1 MIENQTLQAFPIFG
15 DNASKVQ
22 PEAAVYTN
30 GYAPND
36 VLPAEHFN
44 WFMGNASNAIT
55 ILNQGISS
63 IEAELNTLIACA
75 GMTSDVSCTSQVY
88 NAVMYQINNCI
99 SKYAIK
105 NHASNTNTYGLGN
118 AANYGH
124 VQLSDAINSSC
135 GVANGVAATPLAVK
149 TVSDK
154 LNALCGDRLPKQL
167 GSAVVGTSSKFARE
181 DHVHPTTGLA
191 VISKENTSYYGII
204 LPSDSPNWMRT
215 PFSGLLPYTNDCVN
229 GFGCVGDPSF
239 PFKAMYAK
247 CFFGKAACASLIET
261 SVYCSNNAYRKLMI
275 AESSSFGNDR
285 LKGSDNLEVWID
297 NSATYLSVGCRSIGN
312 PGIFYLWNG
321 CTGHASIETSHKTA
335 TTVSFCLPDV
345 GGTLATT
352 SSTVACATNATNAT
366 CASEAYCSYKA
377 QYAAKLNFY
386 NDNVNIDKKILCCYV
401 GTSAQQ
407 YYLYVVN
414 CTNNN
419 LLGVFTDYGS
429 ERNIKIISAG
439 EGVCLY
445 CNSCCSCVV
454 NAKTFTSYI
463 KLG

>member
-124 VQLSDAINSSC
+124 VQLSDSINSSC
-135 GVANGVAATPLAVK
+135 GVGNGVAATPLAVK

-154 LNALCGDRLPKQL
+154 LNALYGDNLPKQL
-167 GSAVVGTSSKFARE
+167 GTAAVGTSNKFARE

-191 VISKENTSYYGII
+191 TLAKVGDLQYYGIT
-204 LPSDSPNWMRT
+204 LPSDSPNWIRT
-215 PFSGLLPYTNDCVN
+215 PICGILPYINDCVN
-229 GFGCVGDPSF
+229 GASCLGDPFF
-239 PFKAMYAK
+239 PFKKVYAK
-247 CFFGKAACASLIET
+247 CFHGKAECASLIET
-261 SVYCSNNAYRKLMI
+261 SAYVSTNAYRRLMI
-275 AESSSFGNDR
+275 AESSCFGNDK
-285 LKGSDNLEVWID
+285 LKGDDSLEVWID
-297 NSATYLSVGCRSIGN
+297 NCATYLSVGCRRIGN
-312 PGIFYLWNG
+312 PGILYLWNG
-321 CTGHASIETSHKTA
+321 CTGYASIETSHKTG
-335 TTVSFCLPDV
+335 TIVGFCLPEV

-352 SSTVACATNATNAT
+352 SSTVACATNATNAA
-366 CASEAYCSYKA
+366 CASNAFYSYKS
-377 QYAAKLNFY
+377 QYAEKLNFY
-386 NDNVNIDKKILCCYV
+386 SDNTNIDKKIVCCGAGSCIMYH
-401 GTSAQQ
+401 
-407 YYLYVVN
+407 LFVVN
-414 CTNNN
+414 CTSNN
-419 LLGVFTDYGS
+419 LLGVFTGCGP
-429 ERNIKIISAG
+429 EKNIKILSAG
-439 EGVCLY
+439 EGVDLY
-445 CNSCCSCVV
+445 SCSICSCVV
-454 NAKTFTSYI
+454 AAKNSTCYI
-463 KLG
+463 NLG

>member
-124 VQLSDAINSSC
+124 VQLSDSINSSC

-154 LNALCGDRLPKQL
+154 LNALCGDNLPKQS
-167 GSAVVGTSSKFARE
+167 GTAAVGTSSKFARE
-181 DHVHPTTGLA
+181 DHVHPVMHCLPTTSDTESPWYVYTNYCCTNQMYCMDVGCENNTILNRYGICVCCSINATNAVNATNACIVKDCCNNYDIHFAYGGSTLCQNPNYLA
-191 VISKENTSYYGII
+191 AWNGYTLRAVTPSYVTSGAALAIVDAYNNEKLTFTYHCSALGNTNWLWASDPNNSYIQRVIS
-204 LPSDSPNWMRT
+204 PSALT
-215 PFSGLLPYTNDCVN
+215 
-229 GFGCVGDPSF
+229 
-239 PFKAMYAK
+239 
-247 CFFGKAACASLIET
+247 
-261 SVYCSNNAYRKLMI
+261 
-275 AESSSFGNDR
+275 
-285 LKGSDNLEVWID
+285 
-297 NSATYLSVGCRSIGN
+297 VGC
-312 PGIFYLWNG
+312 
-321 CTGHASIETSHKTA
+321 A
-335 TTVSFCLPDV
+335 T
-345 GGTLATT
+345 
-352 SSTVACATNATNAT
+352 CATNAF
-366 CASEAYCSYKA
+366 CSCRA
-377 QYAAKLNFY
+377 QYAATLNFFS
-386 NDNVNIDKKILCCYV
+386 DNTNIEKKILCCYV
-401 GTSAQQ
+401 NTSAQM

-419 LLGVFTDYGS
+419 LLGVFTSYGPDK
-429 ERNIKIISAG
+429 NIKILEAG
-439 EGVCLY
+439 EGICLY

-454 NAKTFTSYI
+454 NARYFTYYI
-463 KLG
+463 KFG